1 MVHWLYG
8 CIVFHLCEQAEESEW
23 KLCIFPRAPLPLGLL
38 LLLSLSYQEDAGVLA
53 VQGGGQVVAGA
64 GGEGRQEPQGPDQ
77 GEGRQEPEEPDHLKG
92 QGGEAAGKG
101 EEWGEELPGSSGSV
115 CEAWVWAGNISRGR
129 RTGRR

>member
-1 MVHWLYG
+1 M
-8 CIVFHLCEQAEESEW
+8 VFHLCDQAEESEW
-23 KLCIFPRAPLPLGLL
+23 KLCIFPRASLPLGLLLLLL

-53 VQGGGQVVAGA
+53 VQGGGRVVAGA

-77 GEGRQEPEEPDHLKG
+77 LKG

-101 EEWGEELPGSSGSV
+101 EEWGEELPRSSGSV
-115 CEAWVWAGNISRGR
+115 CEAWVWAVNVSRGR